1 MTSMKR
7 VKKVLLALL
16 MLLCACFLV
25 ADPEDG
31 FYIVALIVSVS
42 LTAYGVRTLI
52 YYFTMARHMVGGKSI
67 LFIGIIVTDLG
78 VFSLTTAD
86 DPKLFLVVYLLGV
99 HAFSG
104 AMGVLRAL
112 EAKRYAAP
120 SWKWSLLGGIAN
132 LAVAVLA
139 VVAGLL
145 LRSTA
150 SLSYLYAATLFYSAC
165 VQLVSAFRK
174 TAIVYIQ

>member
-1 MTSMKR
+1 MNSMKR
-7 VKKVLLALL
+7 VKKVLQALL

-25 ADPEDG
+25 VDPKDG
-31 FYIVALIVSVS
+31 FYIVAFIVSVS
-42 LTAYGVRTLI
+42 LIAYGVRTLL
-52 YYFTMARHMVGGKSI
+52 YYFGMARHMVGGKSI

-78 VFSLTTAD
+78 VFILTTVD
-86 DPKLFLVVYLLGV
+86 DPKLFIVVYLLAV

-104 AMGVLRAL
+104 AMGVLQAL
-112 EAKRYAAP
+112 EAKRYASP

-132 LAVAVLA
+132 LTVAVLA

-150 SLSYLYAATLFYSAC
+150 SLSYIYAATLFYSAC

>member
-1 MTSMKR
+1 MQR
-7 VKKVLLALL
+7 VKKVLLAL
-16 MLLCACFLV
+16 MMILCSAYLV
-25 ADPEDG
+25 IDPETG
-31 FYIVALIVSVS
+31 FFVVALIVSVS
-42 LTAYGVRTLI
+42 LVLYGMRTLL
-52 YYFTMARHMVGGKSI
+52 YYLSMARHMVGGKSI

-78 VFSLTTAD
+78 VFILTTVD
-86 DPKLFLVVYLLGV
+86 DPKLFIVVYLLAV

-132 LAVAVLA
+132 LTVAVLA
-139 VVAGLL
+139 VIAELF

-150 SLSYLYAATLFYSAC
+150 ILSFLYAATLFYSAC

>member
-7 VKKVLLALL
+7 VQKVLLALL

-31 FYIVALIVSVS
+31 FTVVALIVSIS
-42 LTAYGVRTLI
+42 LTAYGIRTLF

-67 LFIGIIVTDLG
+67 LFIGIILTDLG

-112 EAKRYAAP
+112 EAKR
-120 SWKWSLLGGIAN
+120 
-132 LAVAVLA
+132 
-139 VVAGLL
+139 LL

-150 SLSYLYAATLFYSAC
+150 SLSYIYAATLFYSAC

>member
-1 MTSMKR
+1 MNSMKR
-7 VKKVLLALL
+7 VKKVLQALL

-25 ADPEDG
+25 VDPKDG
-31 FYIVALIVSVS
+31 FYIVAFIVSVS
-42 LTAYGVRTLI
+42 LIAYGVRTLL
-52 YYFTMARHMVGGKSI
+52 YYFGMARHMVGGKSI

-78 VFSLTTAD
+78 VFILTTVD
-86 DPKLFLVVYLLGV
+86 DPKLFIVVYLLAV

-112 EAKRYAAP
+112 EAKRYASP

-150 SLSYLYAATLFYSAC
+150 SLSYIYAATLFYSAC

>member
-1 MTSMKR
+1 MTDW
-7 VKKVLLALL
+7 VLMALL
-16 MLLCACFLV
+16 TSTRPAPCCRM
-25 ADPEDG
+25 ER
-31 FYIVALIVSVS
+31 YS
-42 LTAYGVRTLI
+42 
-52 YYFTMARHMVGGKSI
+52 
-67 LFIGIIVTDLG
+67 
-78 VFSLTTAD
+78 
-86 DPKLFLVVYLLGV
+86 
-99 HAFSG
+99 FSG

-112 EAKRYAAP
+112 EAKRYASP

-150 SLSYLYAATLFYSAC
+150 SLSYIYAATLFYSAC